1 MMIPAGVGRQE
12 GWAAKRLRMDVE
24 KTMEFILE
32 QQARFEA
39 GMDELRQSHQA
50 TERLVRRLARWG
62 AARLREHDKR
72 AAMHEERIKAME
84 QQREED
90 RREFQAF
97 LQRFDDFLRGQ
108 RGDGH

>member
-1 MMIPAGVGRQE
+1 
-12 GWAAKRLRMDVE
+12 MDVE

-39 GMDELRQSHQA
+39 NFARFEVGMEELRQSHQA
-50 TERLVRRLARWG
+50 TERLVRRLARLG

-72 AAMHEERIKAME
+72 ADMHEERIKAME
-84 QQREED
+84 HQREQD

>member
-1 MMIPAGVGRQE
+1 
-12 GWAAKRLRMDVE
+12 MDVE

-32 QQARFEA
+32 QQARFETNFARFEANFARFEA
-39 GMDELRQSHQA
+39 GMEELRQSHQA

-62 AARLREHDKR
+62 AARLRQ
-72 AAMHEERIKAME
+72 HEERMDEME
-84 QQREED
+84 QRREED
-90 RREFQAF
+90 RREFHAF

>member
-1 MMIPAGVGRQE
+1 MIPAGVGRQE

-24 KTMEFILE
+24 KTMEFILA

-39 GMDELRQSHQA
+39 GMEELRQSHQA

-62 AARLREHDKR
+62 AARLRQ
-72 AAMHEERIKAME
+72 HEERMDEME
-84 QQREED
+84 QRREED

>member
-1 MMIPAGVGRQE
+1 
-12 GWAAKRLRMDVE
+12 MDVE

-32 QQARFEA
+32 QQARFETNFARFEA
-39 GMDELRQSHQA
+39 GMEELRQSHQA

-62 AARLREHDKR
+62 AARLRQ
-72 AAMHEERIKAME
+72 HEERMDEME
-84 QQREED
+84 QRREED
-90 RREFQAF
+90 RREFKAF